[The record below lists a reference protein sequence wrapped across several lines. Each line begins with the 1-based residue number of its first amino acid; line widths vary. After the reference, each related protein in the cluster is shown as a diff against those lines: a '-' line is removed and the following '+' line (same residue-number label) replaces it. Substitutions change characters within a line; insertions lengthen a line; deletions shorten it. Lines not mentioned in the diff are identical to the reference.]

1 MTDRIDNMGESR
13 VVSVLYCSIV
23 NIEFQNDHIL
33 DCTLRC
39 KLAVLPACLS
49 AYFSLCFQGGKL
61 LDTLSIPYTFKNV
74 INDAFIG
81 ILL

>member
-1 MTDRIDNMGESR
+1 MTDRIDNMGKSR

-39 KLAVLPACLS
+39 KLAVLPAACQPVCLPSSLS
-49 AYFSLCFQGGKL
+49 A
-61 LDTLSIPYTFKNV
+61 FKEGNY
-74 INDAFIG
+74 
-81 ILL
+81 